1 MAKEIIKRLNEQDW
15 FQSLIDDCRS
25 LLTEGIY
32 NYRLT
37 LIKVYHLLGK
47 RILEENDNFKRE
59 KIYGERLCHAV
70 SESLGQSQ
78 RTIWRAIQFA
88 KKYPDL
94 DKFIDTTREQKILS
108 WHKIVQ
114 NYLPEPK
121 ENKIELPK
129 RKYQVIY
136 ADIPWSY
143 DVDLSSGAT
152 RSPERN
158 YPVMDLDKIK
168 SFGEKIKEI
177 TAENCVLFMWITAP
191 KLNWMNDVLEAWG
204 FQYKTNLIWD
214 KVKPLMGH
222 YSSVRHEILIIAG
235 KGNSAPACDGKTIQS
250 IDSVQVIEKSSK
262 HSEKP
267 KEFYGI
273 IEKLYP
279 NTQKIELFLRGKSRQ
294 GWDGWGDEAL

>member
-1 MAKEIIKRLNEQDW
+1 MKIPKPNYKKEKRLKKRLENEQEW

-59 KIYGERLCHAV
+59 KVYGERLCHAV

-114 NYLPEPK
+114 NYLPGPK
-121 ENKIELPK
+121 EE
-129 RKYQVIY
+129 
-136 ADIPWSY
+136 
-143 DVDLSSGAT
+143 
-152 RSPERN
+152 
-158 YPVMDLDKIK
+158 
-168 SFGEKIKEI
+168 KEI
-177 TAENCVLFMWITAP
+177 RHYMGCLIDHEKKIIWINP
-191 KLNWMNDVLEAWG
+191 EYKDYKI
-204 FQYKTNLIWD
+204 QYDN
-214 KVKPLMGH
+214 H
-222 YSSVRHEILIIAG
+222 
-235 KGNSAPACDGKTIQS
+235 N
-250 IDSVQVIEKSSK
+250 
-262 HSEKP
+262 
-267 KEFYGI
+267 
-273 IEKLYP
+273 
-279 NTQKIELFLRGKSRQ
+279 
-294 GWDGWGDEAL
+294 